1 MLTKNRR
8 IEQRPDQKDF
18 LRAFEIPPVNLDLL
32 GTEERDAAVTATRE
46 LYDAIPG
53 PFQIL
58 SVPIE
63 RDPSEHLDW
72 LSPVPRVPRKYTSAY
87 TGLYRDL
94 AAHLARPPRRCLLV
108 VSGNTEASV
117 ARVGELVRRTGEE
130 HGIRL
135 RAVSADE
142 LRRASS
148 LLAGQGTEYRVGP
161 NVVEGDGALTLVA
174 LGRRWPAQ
182 IEPGWTA
189 PVLALAGV
197 DAISLRARPLSRA
210 EAMSF
215 LTVRLRQVRAAER
228 LASERGELADVER
241 ERVLQTSTSGRR
253 TVQAGAARLYLVDI
267 VLLVRAPDPAALAE
281 RLDMLRLELR
291 TLGFEPEV
299 ATFRLAEAWRTVV
312 PGSNPPTTTERNLDS
327 PSLAASLLNVAGDLY
342 EPSGHLYGRA
352 RTTGAPIV
360 LDRFARAS
368 HNAIVLG
375 QTGTGKTMAT
385 GAEIVRCIMQGI
397 RVLAVDP
404 LGDYRRLTAELGGL
418 YIEPGSGEAGL
429 NPLALTGERSASA
442 LTAKLQIL
450 VSLVSAMVGSLSR
463 DERPVLDIALR
474 RVYELVGITSDPAT
488 HGEPPPTLA
497 GLLEVLRAT
506 PGGGSLATRLE
517 RWAIGSLALVFAG
530 RAPSLRDQQLVVVG
544 LASLT
549 DPEVR
554 SVAQL
559 AALAMLWDAVRID
572 LSRKLI
578 VVDEAWKVMRQPAGA
593 AFIEELA
600 RSARHYHAGIQLATQ
615 DIVEF
620 LRSDF
625 GEPIVKQCDIRI
637 LLGQTPEGA
646 DALARYFDLTPAERR
661 SLIHARPG
669 EGLLFV
675 GRSHVAYEAVV
686 SRREYAALTTR
697 PSDLLEQ
704 KPQRRHNAD
713 DY

>member
-1 MLTKNRR
+1 MRIKRR
-8 IEQRPDQKDF
+8 APTEQADRREF

-32 GTEERDAAVTATRE
+32 GAEERNAAIAAIRE

-63 RDPSEHLDW
+63 RSPAEHLDW
-72 LSPVPRVPRKYTSAY
+72 LAPSPDAPRKFVNAY
-87 TGLYRDL
+87 AGLYRDL
-94 AAHLARPPRRCLLV
+94 AMNLARPPRRCLLV
-108 VSGNTEASV
+108 VSGTTEASV
-117 ARVGELVRRTGEE
+117 ARIGELVRRTGEE

-135 RAVSADE
+135 RAVSAEE
-142 LRRASS
+142 LGQASA
-148 LLAGQGTEYRVGP
+148 LLAGRGTEYRVGP
-161 NVVEGDGALTLVA
+161 SVVDGDGALTFVA

-197 DAISLRARPLSRA
+197 DAISMRARPLSRA

-228 LASERGELADVER
+228 LASERGELSDVER

-281 RLDMLRLELR
+281 RLDMLRVELR

-299 ATFRLAEAWRTVV
+299 ATFRLAEAWRGVV
-312 PGSNPPTTTERNLDS
+312 PGSNPAAISERNLDS

-360 LDRFARAS
+360 LDRFARPS

-385 GAEIVRCIMQGI
+385 GAEIVRCLMQGI

-450 VSLVSAMVGSLSR
+450 VSLVSAMVGTLSR

-488 HGEPPPTLA
+488 HDEQPPTLA

-506 PGGGSLATRLE
+506 PGGGSIATRLE
-517 RWAIGSLALVFAG
+517 RWAVGSLSLVFAG
-530 RAPSLRDQQLVVVG
+530 RAPSLRDRQLVVVG

-549 DPEVR
+549 DPEGP
-554 SVAQL
+554 L
-559 AALAMLWDAVRID
+559 
-572 LSRKLI
+572 
-578 VVDEAWKVMRQPAGA
+578 G
-593 AFIEELA
+593 
-600 RSARHYHAGIQLATQ
+600 RSARSPG
-615 DIVEF
+615 
-620 LRSDF
+620 
-625 GEPIVKQCDIRI
+625 
-637 LLGQTPEGA
+637 
-646 DALARYFDLTPAERR
+646 DALGRRADRSFAQAHRGGR
-661 SLIHARPG
+661 SLEGDASAR
-669 EGLLFV
+669 
-675 GRSHVAYEAVV
+675 GRGV
-686 SRREYAALTTR
+686 R
-697 PSDLLEQ
+697 
-704 KPQRRHNAD
+704 
-713 DY
+713 

>member
-1 MLTKNRR
+1 MFIKRR
-8 IEQRPDQKDF
+8 AQQQRAERNDF
-18 LRAFEIPPVNLDLL
+18 FRAFEIPPVNLDLL
-32 GTEERDAAVTATRE
+32 RNEERDAAIAATRE

-63 RDPSEHLDW
+63 RSPSEHLDW
-72 LSPVPRVPRKYTSAY
+72 LSPVQGAPRRFLTAY

-94 AAHLARPPRRCLLV
+94 AAHLARPPRRCLLILSA
-108 VSGNTEASV
+108 VSETAA
-117 ARVGELVRRTGEE
+117 ARVAELVRRTGEE

-135 RAVSADE
+135 RAISQDE
-142 LRRASS
+142 LAQATS
-148 LLAGQGTEYRVGP
+148 LLSGAGSEYRVGP
-161 NVVEGDGALTLVA
+161 NVVEGPETLTLVA

-189 PVLALAGV
+189 PVLALTGV
-197 DAISLRARPLSRA
+197 DAISMRVRPLSRA

-228 LASERGELADVER
+228 LASERGELSDVER
-241 ERVLQTSTSGRR
+241 ERVLQTSASGRR
-253 TVQAGAARLYLVDI
+253 TVHAGAGRLYLVDSI
-267 VLLVRAPDPAALAE
+267 ILVRAPDPAALAE
-281 RLDMLRLELR
+281 RLDMLRLEMR
-291 TLGFEPEV
+291 SIGFEPEV
-299 ATFRLAEAWRTVV
+299 ATFRLADGWRGVV
-312 PGSNPPTTTERNLDS
+312 PGSHPAPTAERNLDS
-327 PSLAASLLNVAGDLY
+327 ASLAASLLNVAGDLY
-342 EPSGHLYGRA
+342 EPSGHLYGRV
-352 RTTGAPIV
+352 RTSGAPIV
-360 LDRFARAS
+360 LDRFARPS

-385 GAEIVRCIMQGI
+385 GAEIVRCILQGI
-397 RVLAVDP
+397 RVLVVDP
-404 LGDYRRLTAELGGL
+404 LGDYRRVTAELGGL

-429 NPLALTGERSASA
+429 NPLALTGERTAGALAS
-442 LTAKLQIL
+442 KLQIL
-450 VSLVSAMVGSLSR
+450 VSLVAAMVGSLSR
-463 DERPVLDIALR
+463 DERPALDIALR
-474 RVYELVGITSDPAT
+474 RVYELAGITMDPAT
-488 HGEPPPTLA
+488 HEEPPPTLA

-506 PGGGSLATRLE
+506 PGGASIATRLE

-530 RAPSLRDQQLVVVG
+530 RAPSLQDRQLVVVG
-544 LASLT
+544 LAALT

-572 LSRKLI
+572 MARKLV

-600 RSARHYHAGIQLATQ
+600 RSARHYHAGLQLATQ

-661 SLIHARPG
+661 SLLHARPG

-686 SRREYAALTTR
+686 SRREYSALTSR

-704 KPQRRHNAD
+704 SHQRYAPNEF
-713 DY
+713 Y

>member
-1 MLTKNRR
+1 MLIKRR
-8 IEQRPDQKDF
+8 APQQQAERKDF

-32 GTEERDAAVTATRE
+32 RTEERDAAIAATRE

-63 RDPSEHLDW
+63 RSPSEHLDW
-72 LSPVPRVPRKYTSAY
+72 LAPVPGAQRRFLTAY

-94 AAHLARPPRRCLLV
+94 AAHLARPPRRCLLIL
-108 VSGNTEASV
+108 SAGSETAA
-117 ARVGELVRRTGEE
+117 ARVAEMVRRTGEE

-135 RAVSADE
+135 RAISQDE
-142 LRRASS
+142 LAQATS
-148 LLAGQGTEYRVGP
+148 LLSGAGAEYRVGP
-161 NVVEGDGALTLVA
+161 NVVEGPETLTLVA

-189 PVLALAGV
+189 PVLALTGV
-197 DAISLRARPLSRA
+197 DAISMRVRPLSRA

-228 LASERGELADVER
+228 LASERGELSDVER
-241 ERVLQTSTSGRR
+241 ERVLQTSASGRR
-253 TVQAGAARLYLVDI
+253 TVHAGAGRLYLVDA
-267 VLLVRAPDPAALAE
+267 VLLVRAPDHAALAE
-281 RLDMLRLELR
+281 RLDMLRLEMR
-291 TLGFEPEV
+291 SIGFEPEV
-299 ATFRLAEAWRTVV
+299 ATFRLADGWRGVV
-312 PGSNPPTTTERNLDS
+312 PGSKPAPIAERNLDS
-327 PSLAASLLNVAGDLY
+327 ASLAASLLNVAGDLY
-342 EPSGHLYGRA
+342 EPSGHLYGRV
-352 RTTGAPIV
+352 RISGAPIV
-360 LDRFARAS
+360 LDRFARPS

-385 GAEIVRCIMQGI
+385 GAEIVRCLLQGI
-397 RVLAVDP
+397 RVLVVDP
-404 LGDYRRLTAELGGL
+404 LGDYRRVTAELGGL
-418 YIEPGSGEAGL
+418 YIEPGSGETGL
-429 NPLALTGERSASA
+429 NPLALTGERTAGALAS
-442 LTAKLQIL
+442 KLQIL
-450 VSLVSAMVGSLSR
+450 VSLVAAMVGSLSR
-463 DERPVLDIALR
+463 DERPALDIALR
-474 RVYELVGITSDPAT
+474 RVYELAGITTDPAT
-488 HGEPPPTLA
+488 HEESPPTLA

-506 PGGGSLATRLE
+506 PGGASIATRLE

-530 RAPSLRDQQLVVVG
+530 RAPSLQDRQLVVVG
-544 LASLT
+544 LAALT

-572 LSRKLI
+572 MARKLV

-600 RSARHYHAGIQLATQ
+600 RSARHYHAGLQLATQ

-661 SLIHARPG
+661 SLLHARPG

-686 SRREYAALTTR
+686 SRREYAALTSR

-704 KPQRRHNAD
+704 SHQRYAPND
-713 DY
+713 FY